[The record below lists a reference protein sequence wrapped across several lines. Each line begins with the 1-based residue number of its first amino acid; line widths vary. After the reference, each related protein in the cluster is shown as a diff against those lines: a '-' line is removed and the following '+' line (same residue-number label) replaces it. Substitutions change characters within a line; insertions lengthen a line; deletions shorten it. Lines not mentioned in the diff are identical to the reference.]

1 MFCGAS
7 LPSPILSRRN
17 SIHALEEPVK
27 KTGVFVAGLYG
38 YLLKREL
45 RGKQQGPGLF
55 HADLLNVFPEAFSL
69 ILFEKEIIVIP
80 MVMKNLLE
88 AGGGHVRSVQ
98 TDIPLQLVEEH
109 TLFALLIRAVQ
120 LQAKGGAQEM
130 KEADQIPTDDF
141 LCPRLALVI
150 LLRQTFQNLDRKSV
164 V

>member
-98 TDIPLQLVEEH
+98 TDIPLQL
-109 TLFALLIRAVQ
+109 ALCSPDPSCAAAGKRWCTGDER
-120 LQAKGGAQEM
+120 GGSN
-130 KEADQIPTDDF
+130 THG
-141 LCPRLALVI
+141 
-150 LLRQTFQNLDRKSV
+150 
-164 V
+164 